1 MGELARRHEVKV
13 DSKRV
18 AEQLAVIASTYE
30 EPEQVVELYNRDPQM
45 MSGLR
50 TRVMEDQV
58 AEWVADHARTTQQE
72 LSFDE
77 VMHPNVS

>member
-1 MGELARRHEVKV
+1 
-13 DSKRV
+13 
-18 AEQLAVIASTYE
+18 
-30 EPEQVVELYNRDPQM
+30 M